1 MEGEERRAAFKL
13 WRKFSESAARVSL
26 LRVLSKEG
34 VALQELEKFNL
45 GLKNKFRSKK
55 FKSSADKLTRSDGK
69 FLSQAMKLKLADKQ
83 EYLRELFQEKTR
95 IRREIAKKHKTKSKP
110 YRKIMT
116 QLRQEAKKRKEEMT
130 RKFMKKVEHIKHKYS
145 YSCRQE
151 DENKKVPEDML
162 KFSDCSIFD
171 KKKYDDL
178 EEETYE
184 IKVIGEVDLS
194 ENEKKV
200 LKPHPKFC
208 VVGHLE
214 EVHFEQEIEAA
225 LTKLRMEYR
234 KQEENRELTQEEIEE
249 SEEFE
254 ARSRLVFHPE
264 DKNYDARRR

>member
-69 FLSQAMKLKLADKQ
+69 FLSQAMKLKLADEQ
-83 EYLRELFQEKTR
+83 EYLRELSQEKTR
-95 IRREIAKKHKTKSKP
+95 TRREIAKKHKNNSKP

-130 RKFMKKVEHIKHKYS
+130 RKFKKKVEHIKYK

-151 DENKKVPEDML
+151 DENKEVPEDML
-162 KFSDCSIFD
+162 EFSDCSIFN

-184 IKVIGEVDLS
+184 IKVIGDVELS

-200 LKPHPKFC
+200 LKLHPKFC

-214 EVHFEQEIEAA
+214 EIQFEQEIEAA
-225 LTKLRMEYR
+225 LVKLRMEYR
-234 KQEENRELTQEEIEE
+234 KQEENKELTQEEIMKN
-249 SEEFE
+249 EEFE
-254 ARSRLVFHPE
+254 E
-264 DKNYDARRR
+264 